1 MERAE
6 WVLSF
11 DPATRTGWAMGEP
24 GRAVP
29 MAGAVTLKK
38 PKDDFGTMEHNI
50 GALFVQLFNE
60 RTPSIVVWETP
71 MTPEAWYQLCQRMG
85 RPQNGASLI
94 IQNVLAGIL
103 RRECGRKGVPFV
115 EVARQ
120 TVLKHYTG
128 HARWG
133 GRDPGKAAVLK
144 RAGILGHMPVG
155 AKDDDKADA
164 IANWSWACT
173 KYGGAV
179 PAELIPFEQPPMKF
193 QAGTPLDE

>member
-11 DPATRTGWAMGEP
+11 DLATRTGWAMGEP

-29 MAGAVTLKK
+29 MSGAVTLQK
-38 PKDDFGTMEHNI
+38 PKDDFGTMEQNI
-50 GALFVQLFNE
+50 GALFVRLFSE

-71 MTPEAWYQLCQRMG
+71 MTPEGWYRICQQQGRM
-85 RPQNGASLI
+85 QNGASLI

-103 RRECGRKGVPFV
+103 RRECGRKEVPFV

-120 TVLKHYTG
+120 TVLNHYTG

-133 GRDPGKAAVLK
+133 GREQGKAAVLR
-144 RAGILGHMPVG
+144 RAAIVKHMPFG
-155 AKDDDKADA
+155 SKDDDKADA
-164 IANWSWACT
+164 IAGWSWACT

>member
-11 DPATRTGWAMGEP
+11 DLATRTGWAMGEP

-38 PKDDFGTMEHNI
+38 PNDPLGVMEQNI
-50 GALFVQLFNE
+50 GALFVRLFTE
-60 RTPSIVVWETP
+60 RPPSIVVWEVP
-71 MTPEAWYQLCQRMG
+71 MTPEAWYRLCQDQGRM
-85 RPQNGASLI
+85 QNGASLI

-103 RRECGRKGVPFV
+103 RRECGRKEIPFV
-115 EVARQ
+115 QVARQ

-128 HARWG
+128 SARWG
-133 GRDPGKAAVLK
+133 GRDQGKAAVLK

-164 IANWSWACT
+164 IAGWDWACSV
-173 KYGGAV
+173 YGGYA
-179 PAELIPFEQPPMKF
+179 PKQIIPFDQPRMKF